1 MADART
7 RQHCEVFGR
16 LPHLAPDRPRRRE
29 DPNHLSAA
37 SNQAG
42 DPAQRQPGIASVFE
56 LNEQVQ
62 AYLSEKADGKGISLN
77 DLLRREV
84 EIIEAV
90 K

>member
-1 MADART
+1 
-7 RQHCEVFGR
+7 
-16 LPHLAPDRPRRRE
+16 
-29 DPNHLSAA
+29 
-37 SNQAG
+37 
-42 DPAQRQPGIASVFE
+42 